1 MQYKKYYLVAKVNK
15 KAPSHTVKC
24 CMNSPVHRAVPML
37 TDTVVDLAFRDVFCQ
52 AKVSNLYQI
61 VTVN

>member
-1 MQYKKYYLVAKVNK
+1 
-15 KAPSHTVKC
+15 
-24 CMNSPVHRAVPML
+24 ML
-37 TDTVVDLAFRDVFCQ
+37 TDTVVDLAFRDVFRQ